1 MDQMQIFIPVLI
13 HITLVIGL
21 YILLVQRKVQALKN
35 KLVDLKITALNNQ
48 AWPADVVKVSNN
60 IANQFETPV
69 LFYVLCTMLVLLQ
82 GVDAVSL
89 VLAWVYVVVRIVHI
103 YIHVGSNYVP
113 RRLKVF
119 AVSLLVLLAM
129 LIKIAFLFAATA

>member
-1 MDQMQIFIPVLI
+1 MQIFIPVLI

-69 LFYVLCTMLVLLQ
+69 LFYVLCTILVLLQ

>member
-69 LFYVLCTMLVLLQ
+69 LFYVLCTILVLLQ

>member
-69 LFYVLCTMLVLLQ
+69 LFYMLCTILVLLQ
-82 GVDAVSL
+82 GVDVVSL

>member
-1 MDQMQIFIPVLI
+1 MNQMQIFIPVLL

-21 YILLVQRKVQALKN
+21 YILLVQRKVRAVRN

-69 LFYVLCTMLVLLQ
+69 LFYVLCTILVLLQ
-82 GVDAVSL
+82 GVDVVSL

-119 AVSLLVLLAM
+119 AVSLLVLLVM
-129 LIKIAFLFAATA
+129 LIKIAFLLVALV